1 VADPGAHLGVERDSR
16 RQQPPVQP
24 ASLRRQAK
32 PLDATVVTV
41 DLAANEPQLLGTV
54 DVVGDC
60 RAVDVLAAREQR
72 LRGDALVADRVQD
85 DPDAERAA
93 CARERRVDRLADV
106 LGGDHELATE
116 WTESLTRNAWSINNL
131 TS

>member
-1 VADPGAHLGVERDSR
+1 
-16 RQQPPVQP
+16 VQP

-32 PLDATVVTV
+32 PLDATVLTV
-41 DLAANEPQLLGTV
+41 DLAADEPKLLGAV

-72 LRGDALVADRVQD
+72 LGGDALVADCVQD
-85 DPDAERAA
+85 DPDAQRAA

-106 LGGDHELATE
+106 LGGDHELAAE
-116 WTESLTRNAWSINNL
+116 WAESLIRDTWSMNDL